1 MVQSYRRGLTAAQ
14 KTELWDRWQRGESL
28 KAIGRAF
35 GKPSSPIY
43 RLVSPHGGITA
54 RYSTGELCTRRSP
67 SRCLMPPRTWHSSRC
82 PSTPPSNLRVTKPGT
97 SSSYRKSSGCRFP
110 KPQPG
115 PGISKKSVRFL
126 HRAGPLP
133 QQHFPGEL
141 LLAYSKTVPGS
152 DHRVCAMKCRNGLML
167 RRNRK

>member
-35 GKPSSPIY
+35 GKPSSSIY

-82 PSTPPSNLRVTKPGT
+82 PSTPPSNSRVTKPGT
-97 SSSYRKSSGCRFP
+97 SSSYRKSGGCRFP

-115 PGISKKSVRFL
+115 
-126 HRAGPLP
+126 RAYRRNLSDFSTVPARCRNSI
-133 QQHFPGEL
+133 FPGNCFWHTPRP
-141 LLAYSKTVPGS
+141 Y
-152 DHRVCAMKCRNGLML
+152 RVATTGCVQ
-167 RRNRK
+167 